1 MEVLLDPLDEVGIQ
15 LQRTHVAR
23 GSPELLLGEG
33 PDFFTYGHPFIGR
46 KDVRHLA
53 GVQHVIDVATTAAM
67 LDKSD
72 QVETEHIIE
81 AMQCRLVDRMTW
93 VTYVSDKSILD
104 FLATHNSKNR
114 SKSKF
119 DSWIT
124 TTSVP

>member
-1 MEVLLDPLDEVGIQ
+1 MRLLKANGEDLRLSE
-15 LQRTHVAR
+15 VAR
-23 GSPELLLGEG
+23 EYLESFKRSDNISE
-33 PDFFTYGHPFIGR
+33 R
-46 KDVRHLA
+46 A
-53 GVQHVIDVATTAAM
+53 VQHVIDVATTAAM
-67 LDKSD
+67 LDKRD

-93 VTYVSDKSILD
+93 VTSVSDKSILD